1 MHQVLRLLLVW
12 FMRFQVSQK
21 KTTRFLISFLII
33 IFCWFILTPRIFQFS
48 QVMVASALYSWVI
61 LFAYF
66 FLLFPIGALIY
77 IWTRKMTL
85 RKALKGDL
93 RKLSKEDLR
102 DLLKDLV
109 KNWLLK
115 WNTYYFP
122 YSPIKW
128 IKQRFVL
135 CWSEYELLNSSISL
149 ATQLYNYINPT
160 CFSLTASVIQLKR

>member
-1 MHQVLRLLLVW
+1 
-12 FMRFQVSQK
+12 MRFQVSQK
-21 KTTRFLISFLII
+21 KTTRFLISLLII
-33 IFCWFILTPRIFQFS
+33 IFCWFILTPRLFQFS
-48 QVMVASALYSWVI
+48 QAMVASTFYSWVM
-61 LFAYF
+61 LLAYF

-102 DLLKDLV
+102 DVLKDVL

-115 WNTYYFP
+115 WSTYYFP

-135 CWSEYELLNSSISL
+135 CWSEYELLNSFISL
-149 ATQLYNYINPT
+149 ATQLYNFNNPN